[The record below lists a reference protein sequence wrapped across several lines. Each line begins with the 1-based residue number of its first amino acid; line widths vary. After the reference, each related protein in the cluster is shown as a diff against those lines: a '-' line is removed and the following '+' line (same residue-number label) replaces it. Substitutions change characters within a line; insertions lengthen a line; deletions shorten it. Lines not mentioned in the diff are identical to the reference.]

1 MRFGINPY
9 HCSFIRAYLIV
20 MTIPDLP
27 PELTFEILGA
37 SQEDCDFAFKAKRR
51 AMGPHVEKMWG
62 WDESYQRVVH
72 ERHYA
77 EKPFYAIKMSSE
89 NIGTLSFQVLSQYV
103 RFGEFYIFRSIK
115 GRALDRRYFPISWH
129 WPIAWGYLPGWNIF
143 IGAQSG
149 AFTEGMDFR
158 TSVVQIYTCSWSGSR
173 F

>member
-1 MRFGINPY
+1 
-9 HCSFIRAYLIV
+9 

-103 RFGEFYIFRSIK
+103 RFGEFYIFPEYQGQGIGSK
-115 GRALDRRYFPISWH
+115 VLSHFLALADRMGLPTRLEYLHWSPVGSLYRRYGFQD
-129 WPIAWGYLPGWNIF
+129 
-143 IGAQSG
+143 IGRSDIHV
-149 AFTEGMDFR
+149 FLER
-158 TSVVQIYTCSWSGSR
+158 KPVLS
-173 F
+173 